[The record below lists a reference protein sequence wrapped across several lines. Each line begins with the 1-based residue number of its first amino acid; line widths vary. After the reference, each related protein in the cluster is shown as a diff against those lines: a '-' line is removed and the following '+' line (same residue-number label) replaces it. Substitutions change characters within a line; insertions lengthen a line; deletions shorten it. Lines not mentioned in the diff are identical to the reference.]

1 MTVIYVPRLIES
13 AEQAEAL
20 PEGTIIFLPAGPYV
34 WTARDPGGEFLDHY
48 GRPWHFENT
57 QDDEPFTALVPI
69 EAEEEYKGFPMFPRP
84 TDAPWPPRSTPNRDA
99 DGHWYYIDEDGY
111 STAHLGGHPF
121 HDLMVAWIDSL
132 PRTIRYVTPW
142 ESV

>member
-20 PEGTIIFLPAGPYV
+20 PEGTIMFLPAGPYV
-34 WTARDPGGEFLDHY
+34 WTAREPGGEFLDHY

>member
-13 AEQAEAL
+13 AEQAETL
-20 PEGTIIFLPAGPYV
+20 PEGTIVFLPAGPYV

-69 EAEEEYKGFPMFPRP
+69 EAEEG
-84 TDAPWPPRSTPNRDA
+84 TDTIQAGAEHFYT
-99 DGHWYYIDEDGY
+99 
-111 STAHLGGHPF
+111 
-121 HDLMVAWIDSL
+121 
-132 PRTIRYVTPW
+132 RTRYVTPW

>member
-1 MTVIYVPRLIES
+1 MTTLYRPVLIES
-13 AEQAEAL
+13 AAQAEAL
-20 PEGTIIFLPAGPYV
+20 PEGTIMFLPAGPYV
-34 WTARDPGGEFLDHY
+34 WTAREPGGEFLDHY

>member
-1 MTVIYVPRLIES
+1 MTTLYRPVLIES

-20 PEGTIIFLPAGPYV
+20 PEGTIMFLPAGPYV

-69 EAEEEYKGFPMFPRP
+69 EAEEEWKPDM
-84 TDAPWPPRSTPNRDA
+84 DAIPPWPEPTPD
-99 DGHWYYIDEDGY
+99 
-111 STAHLGGHPF
+111 PF
-121 HDLMVAWIDSL
+121 
-132 PRTIRYVTPW
+132 PGKTRYVTPW
-142 ESV
+142 TKEEA

>member
-1 MTVIYVPRLIES
+1 MTTLYRPVLIES

-20 PEGTIIFLPAGPYV
+20 PEGTIMLLPAGPYV

-69 EAEEEYKGFPMFPRP
+69 EAEEETREHPTRVEERPESAYLQPVQQVRYKTR
-84 TDAPWPPRSTPNRDA
+84 W
-99 DGHWYYIDEDGY
+99 E
-111 STAHLGGHPF
+111 TA
-121 HDLMVAWIDSL
+121 
-132 PRTIRYVTPW
+132 
-142 ESV
+142 

>member
-1 MTVIYVPRLIES
+1 MTTIYVPRLIES

-20 PEGTIIFLPAGPYV
+20 PEGAIMFLPAGPYV

-69 EAEEEYKGFPMFPRP
+69 EAEEEWAAEFDSGEMYMNLDEDSAR
-84 TDAPWPPRSTPNRDA
+84 NA
-99 DGHWYYIDEDGY
+99 DGGAPYRR
-111 STAHLGGHPF
+111 L
-121 HDLMVAWIDSL
+121 
-132 PRTIRYVTPW
+132 VTPW
-142 ESV
+142 EAS

>member
-1 MTVIYVPRLIES
+1 MKLYRPILIES

-20 PEGTIIFLPAGPYV
+20 PEGTIMFLPAGPYV

-69 EAEEEYKGFPMFPRP
+69 EAEEEGRSMYTDPDTGRTVPDYFPDM
-84 TDAPWPPRSTPNRDA
+84 
-99 DGHWYYIDEDGY
+99 DEDGRPIH
-111 STAHLGGHPF
+111 THHRL
-121 HDLMVAWIDSL
+121 
-132 PRTIRYVTPW
+132 VTPW
-142 ESV
+142 EEA

>member
-20 PEGTIIFLPAGPYV
+20 PEGTIMFLPAGPYV

-57 QDDEPFTALVPI
+57 QDGEPFTALVPI
-69 EAEEEYKGFPMFPRP
+69 EAEEETREHPYRVEERVGYVYHQPVQQVRYKTR
-84 TDAPWPPRSTPNRDA
+84 
-99 DGHWYYIDEDGY
+99 
-111 STAHLGGHPF
+111 
-121 HDLMVAWIDSL
+121 
-132 PRTIRYVTPW
+132 W
-142 ESV
+142 ESA